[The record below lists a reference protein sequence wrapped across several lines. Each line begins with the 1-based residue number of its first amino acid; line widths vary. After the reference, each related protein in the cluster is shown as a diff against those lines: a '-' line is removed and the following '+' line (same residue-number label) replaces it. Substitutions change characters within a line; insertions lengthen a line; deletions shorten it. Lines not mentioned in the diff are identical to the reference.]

1 MAESSLSGRVIWV
14 TGAGRGIGRALSIAL
29 ASKGAR
35 VVLSARTG
43 DEIEETAQ
51 AIHRGHGAVLPLPCD
66 VQDAAAISAAHAE
79 IQIKWGPVDVLINN
93 AGTAV
98 FAKIIQTRLED
109 WDAMMATNL
118 RGAFLCCQAVL
129 PAMISRRSGHII
141 NVVSVAGRQPYYNC
155 GAYCASKYGLMGLTE
170 VLRMETRKHN
180 IKVTALLPGAT
191 ETAIW
196 DGSGADRSLML
207 QPGQVAETVVALLCS
222 SNVAMIEEIVLRPP
236 QGDLP

>member
-1 MAESSLSGRVIWV
+1 MAENPLMGRVVWV
-14 TGAGRGIGRALSIAL
+14 TGAGRGIGRALSMAL
-29 ASKGAR
+29 AGRGAR

-43 DEIEETAQ
+43 TEIEETAQ
-51 AIHRGHGAVLPLPCD
+51 AISRSKGEALALPCD
-66 VQDAAAISAAHAE
+66 VQETAAISAAHTA
-79 IQIKWGPVDVLINN
+79 IQKKWGPVDVLINN

-98 FAKIIQTRLED
+98 FTKIIQTRLQD

-129 PAMISRRSGHII
+129 PEMINRRTGHII

-191 ETAIW
+191 DTGIW
-196 DGSGADRSLML
+196 SGSGADRNLML
-207 QPGQVAETVVALLCS
+207 QPEEVAESVVALLCS
-222 SNVAMIEEIVLRPP
+222 SSTAMIEEIVLRPP
-236 QGDLP
+236 KGDLP